1 MAHKKHKGK
10 AKEQPPRRVVVALMS
25 DCHCGH
31 QLGLM
36 APGTELIDDDGNPW
50 TPQLTKVQ
58 EYLWEL
64 SQKHK
69 AEVVAL
75 AGDDEILVIHNGDA
89 CQGTRYPSRWVS
101 ERESDQVKIA
111 AQALKPWLELPNVH
125 TMRILAGT
133 SAHNFGRASAE
144 VALAELLQAMDASR
158 AALGRKTSIKALYHG
173 LFTIAGVTFDIAH
186 HGAYPGSRVWLMGN
200 GPRFYLRSL
209 MEEELLNG
217 RTPPRIV
224 ARGHHHVW
232 RRETVRIELDDRTV
246 ESDIINTPSYTGLT
260 DYAHQAARSP
270 AWVTNGMAAIECV
283 GGQVVGIH
291 RLTAT
296 LDVRTREEL

>member
-1 MAHKKHKGK
+1 MAHKKRKGK
-10 AKEQPPRRVVVALMS
+10 AKAQCGPGREQSPRRVVVALMS

-36 APGTELIDDDGNPW
+36 APGTELIDDDGNTW

-64 SQKHK
+64 LQTHK

-89 CQGTRYPSRWVS
+89 TQGNRYPSRWVS

-111 AQALKPWLELPNVH
+111 AQALKPWLDLPNVK
-125 TMRILAGT
+125 TVRIMVGT
-133 SAHNFGRASAE
+133 GAHNYGRGSAE
-144 VALAELLQAMDASR
+144 VLLAELLQARYPKASV
-158 AALGRKTSIKALYHG
+158 KAMYHG
-173 LFTIAGVTFDIAH
+173 LFTIAGVTFDVAH

-209 MEEELLNG
+209 MEEEMLNG

-232 RRETVRIELDDRTV
+232 RRETVRIELDAGTV

-283 GGQVVGIH
+283 EGRVVGIH

-296 LDVRTREEL
+296 LDVRTRENL

>member
-1 MAHKKHKGK
+1 MSKRGK
-10 AKEQPPRRVVVALMS
+10 RKREQQPRRVVVVLMS
-25 DCHCGH
+25 DMHCGH
-31 QLGLM
+31 QLGQM

-50 TPQLTKVQ
+50 VPKLTKVQ
-58 EYLWEL
+58 EYLYDL
-64 SQKHK
+64 YISHINS
-69 AEVVAL
+69 VVAL
-75 AGDDEILVIHNGDA
+75 AADDEIVVIHNGDA
-89 CQGTRYPSRWVS
+89 TQGNRYPSRWVS

-111 AQALKPWLELPNVH
+111 AGALKPWLDLPNVK
-125 TMRILAGT
+125 TMRIMVGT
-133 SAHNFGRASAE
+133 GAHNYGRGSAE
-144 VALAELLQAMDASR
+144 AALAELLQAMDKDIST
-158 AALGRKTSIKALYHG
+158 KCLYHG
-173 LFTIAGVTFDIAH
+173 LLSIAGVTFDVAH
-186 HGAYPGSRVWLMGN
+186 HGPYPGSRVWLMGN

-232 RRETVRIELDDRTV
+232 RHETVRIELDAGTV

-283 GGQVVGIH
+283 EGQVVGVH

-296 LDVRTREEL
+296 LDVRTQEEL

>member
-1 MAHKKHKGK
+1 MSKKPKGK
-10 AKEQPPRRVVVALMS
+10 AKERPPRRVVVALMS

-36 APGTELIDDDGNPW
+36 APDTELIDDDGNPW

-58 EYLWEL
+58 EYLHDL
-64 SQKHK
+64 HISHK
-69 AEVVAL
+69 NSVVAL
-75 AGDDEILVIHNGDA
+75 AADDEILVIHDGDA
-89 CQGTRYPSRWVS
+89 TQGNRYPSRWVS

-111 AQALKPWLELPNVH
+111 AQALRPWLDLPNVK
-125 TMRILAGT
+125 TMRVLVGT
-133 SAHNFGRASAE
+133 GAHNYGRGSAE
-144 VALAELLQAMDASR
+144 VLLAELLQAQYPTASV
-158 AALGRKTSIKALYHG
+158 KAMYHG
-173 LFTIAGVTFDIAH
+173 LYDIAGVTFDIAH
-186 HGAYPGSRVWLMGN
+186 HGTYPGSRGWLYGD
-200 GPRFYLRSL
+200 GPVRYLRDI
-209 MEEELLNG
+209 MNDAIENG
-217 RTPPRIV
+217 REPPRVV

-232 RRETVRIELDDRTV
+232 CRRTLHKDTDTRTY

-270 AWVTNGMAAIECV
+270 SKVTNGMAAIECV
-283 GGQVVGIH
+283 EGQVVGIH

>member
-1 MAHKKHKGK
+1 MARKKRKGK
-10 AKEQPPRRVVVALMS
+10 AKEPPPRRVVVALMS
-25 DCHCGH
+25 DMHCGH

-36 APGTELIDDDGNPW
+36 APDTGLIDDDGNPW
-50 TPQLTKVQ
+50 VPKLTKVQ
-58 EYLWEL
+58 EYLHDL
-64 SQKHK
+64 YISHINS
-69 AEVVAL
+69 VVAL
-75 AGDDEILVIHNGDA
+75 AGDDEIVVIHNGDA
-89 CQGTRYPSRWVS
+89 TQGNRYPSRWVS

-111 AQALKPWLELPNVH
+111 AQALKPWLDLPNVK
-125 TMRILAGT
+125 TMRIMVGT
-133 SAHNFGRASAE
+133 GAHNYGRGSAE
-144 VALAELLQAMDASR
+144 AALAELLQTMDK
-158 AALGRKTSIKALYHG
+158 KTSIKALYHG
-173 LFTIAGVTFDIAH
+173 LFTIAGVTFDVAH

-209 MEEELLNG
+209 MEEEMLNG

-232 RRETVRIELDDRTV
+232 RRETVRIELDAGTV

-283 GGQVVGIH
+283 EAQCGPGRGRVVGIH

-296 LDVRTREEL
+296 LDVRTRENL

>member
-25 DCHCGH
+25 DMHCGH

-50 TPQLTKVQ
+50 VPKLTKVQ
-58 EYLWEL
+58 EYLHDL
-64 SQKHK
+64 YISHINS
-69 AEVVAL
+69 VVAL
-75 AGDDEILVIHNGDA
+75 ADGDEIVVIHNGDA
-89 CQGTRYPSRWVS
+89 TQGNRYPSRWVS

-144 VALAELLQAMDASR
+144 VALAELLQAMYK
-158 AALGRKTSIKALYHG
+158 KTDIKCLYHG
-173 LFTIAGVTFDIAH
+173 LLSIAGVTFDVAH

>member
-1 MAHKKHKGK
+1 MSKKHKGK
-10 AKEQPPRRVVVALMS
+10 ARQSRRVVVALLS

-36 APGTELIDDDGNPW
+36 APDTQLIDDDGNTW
-50 TPQLTKVQ
+50 VPQLTKTQ
-58 EYLWEL
+58 HYLHDL
-64 SQKHK
+64 YISHINS
-69 AEVVAL
+69 VVAL
-75 AGDDEILVIHNGDA
+75 ADDDEILVIHNGDA
-89 CQGTRYPSRWVS
+89 TQGNRYPSRWVS

-111 AQALKPWLELPNVH
+111 AGALKPWLDLPNVK
-125 TMRILAGT
+125 TMRIMVGT
-133 SAHNFGRASAE
+133 GAHNYGRGSAE
-144 VALAELLQAMDASR
+144 VLLAELLQVMD
-158 AALGRKTSIKALYHG
+158 KDTSIKALYHG

-186 HGAYPGSRVWLMGN
+186 HGPYPGSRVWLMGN
-200 GPRFYLRSL
+200 SPRYYLRSL

-217 RTPPRIV
+217 HTPPRIV

>member
-1 MAHKKHKGK
+1 MSKKHKGK
-10 AKEQPPRRVVVALMS
+10 AKVQPPRRVVAALLS
-25 DCHCGH
+25 DMHCGH

-58 EYLWEL
+58 DYLHDL
-64 SQKHK
+64 YISHINS
-69 AEVVAL
+69 VVAL
-75 AGDDEILVIHNGDA
+75 ADGDEIVVIHNGDA
-89 CQGTRYPSRWVS
+89 TQGNRYPSRWVS

-111 AQALKPWLELPNVH
+111 AQALRPWLDLPNVK
-125 TMRILAGT
+125 TMRIMVGT
-133 SAHNFGRASAE
+133 GAHNYGRGSAE
-144 VALAELLQAMDASR
+144 VLLAELLQAQYPKASV
-158 AALGRKTSIKALYHG
+158 KAMCHG
-173 LFTIAGVTFDIAH
+173 LYDIAGVTFDIAH